1 MTNVLVCVKRVP
13 ATGGR
18 ITLTDDEQQIDTRFL
33 GFTVSPHEEC
43 AVEEAVR
50 IVEARGGSSVV
61 LTLGTEASVE
71 QLQDALAI
79 GIDRGLLLET
89 DGREWDP
96 VATAGAIVDAITAQ
110 REAGT
115 DFDIILFGN
124 EAADTGDYQVGVRVA
139 QALGMPCV
147 SGVKSLSVDEAKA
160 SARREAPGGGAEV
173 FEVALPAV
181 FSVKEGIN
189 LPRYPSV
196 PGRIKAKKKQIDRSK
211 PEWTSGGL
219 ERIKLKLPPEQESQ
233 AEVLGSGPEAAGAVV
248 DLLQR
253 LGLVSR

>member
-1 MTNVLVCVKRVP
+1 VTNVLVCVKRVP

-18 ITLTDDEQQIDTRFL
+18 ITLTEDEQQIDTRFL

-50 IVEARGGSSVV
+50 IVEAHGGTSVV
-61 LTLGTEASVE
+61 LTLGPEAAVE

-79 GIDRGLLLET
+79 GVERGLLLET

-96 VATAGAIVDAITAQ
+96 VATAAAIVDAVTAQ
-110 REAGT
+110 RAAGVE
-115 DFDIILFGN
+115 FDIILFGN

-147 SGVKSLSVDEAKA
+147 SGVKTLTVDEGKA
-160 SARREAPGGGAEV
+160 TARREAPGGGAEV
-173 FEVALPAV
+173 FEVSLPAV
-181 FSVKEGIN
+181 FAVKEGIN

-196 PGRIKAKKKQIDRSK
+196 PGRIKAKKKQIDRSQ
-211 PEWTSGGL
+211 PDWTSGGL

-233 AEVLGSGPEAAGAVV
+233 AEVLGSGPEAAGVVV

-253 LGLVSR
+253 LGLVAK